1 MSEVS
6 DTPITGEVSNS
17 KLAAV
22 FDSAAAARDA
32 AAAVAEAVGLQP
44 VQVQV
49 IAPGEPRAD
58 AKLEPESRGIW
69 HTIVTAHVRLGIA
82 GLVAGLVVFAVMM
95 LLDIPFIT
103 QSPWTAAAVI
113 ASFGGLAGLL
123 LGGLVSLR
131 PDHDRYIHATRDA
144 MAERRTTVVVHA
156 FSIEQAAKA
165 EEILAGRGGEVTRT
179 L

>member
-1 MSEVS
+1 MPGNPVS
-6 DTPITGEVSNS
+6 GEVSNS

-22 FDSAAAARDA
+22 FGSDQAARAAARALQD
-32 AAAVAEAVGLQP
+32 EASLQP
-44 VQVQV
+44 AQVQV
-49 IAPGEPRAD
+49 VTPAD
-58 AKLEPESRGIW
+58 THADRKLEPESRGIW

-103 QSPWTAAAVI
+103 QSPWAAAAVI
-113 ASFGGLAGLL
+113 ASFGGVAGLL